1 MSSSPRRSAP
11 VGRVDN
17 RNVRQHARPIRANI
31 LRDTD
36 AVVKCLERAV
46 PDVEFSLS
54 GSKKK
59 KNNTFDFDA
68 MVKDVNNLRDRHGT
82 SKMEDYREDALKR
95 IPKHLL
101 RDPSDSGGG
110 TNEGPVLGWF
120 AFFDPS
126 NPVRLIYAKTAAQ
139 AEELRQKNYHE
150 FTEGLCYNDPSAS
163 FPPAGDLPAAAA
175 ATAGTAAPVAEDP
188 EPPPLHEQEP
198 PAALW
203 QPNGYVPKIRKE
215 GDGSNRAKYIEYF
228 EEKVVCEETEQV
240 YSPMRRWDKSKFSKD
255 STFNSRL
262 LQYYVAK
269 NDLRIPGGKD
279 SLDNIKKVGRAHA
292 KDKYGG
298 EEKFTRGGQLSYFE
312 ICLSLY
318 EDGLSADA

>member
-11 VGRVDN
+11 VGRGDN

-68 MVKDVNNLRDRHGT
+68 MVKDVNNLRDR
-82 SKMEDYREDALKR
+82 
-95 IPKHLL
+95 
-101 RDPSDSGGG
+101 
-110 TNEGPVLGWF
+110 
-120 AFFDPS
+120 
-126 NPVRLIYAKTAAQ
+126 LIYAETAAQ
-139 AEELRQKNYHE
+139 AEELRQKNYRE
-150 FTEGLCYNDPSAS
+150 LTEGLCYNDPSAS

-175 ATAGTAAPVAEDP
+175 ATTGTAAPVAEDP

-203 QPNGYVPKIRKE
+203 QPNGHVPKIRKE
-215 GDGSNRAKYIEYF
+215 GGGSNRAKYIEYF

-312 ICLSLY
+312 TCLSLY